1 MQGNPSQRIPGRGLG
16 GLVLL
21 VVLIT
26 ALVWWAGGDDNARPR
41 PFAGDHLGPHVQQ
54 SRADYTALADDS
66 LAAALRRAPEQPAF
80 AMLSFA
86 APLSSADAG
95 SLVADLRRV
104 GSLITQDAQILALP
118 EPAAAAEPTVA
129 PDDRTGISSGIGS
142 GAKDMGAGTAAITT
156 DSEIAAARTQ
166 IFASTIAAASGM
178 KPSQIVESPREI
190 ESSGIIAVIAY
201 DTPRKLEAFTHD
213 PRIDAVEVLPPDAV
227 WGQFGISPPQVALS
241 EDPRFR

>member
-16 GLVLL
+16 ELVLL
-21 VVLIT
+21 VVLVT

-54 SRADYTALADDS
+54 SRADYTALADAS
-66 LAAALRRAPEQPAF
+66 LAAALQRAPEQPVF

-118 EPAAAAEPTVA
+118 EPAADPEPTA
-129 PDDRTGISSGIGS
+129 IPDRTGIPS
-142 GAKDMGAGTAAITT
+142 
-156 DSEIAAARTQ
+156 DSEIATARTQ
-166 IFASTIAAASGM
+166 IFTSTIAAASGM
-178 KPSQIVESPREI
+178 KHSQIGESPREI

-227 WGQFGISPPQVALS
+227 WGQFGISPPQVARG
-241 EDPRFR
+241 ENPRFR

>member
-16 GLVLL
+16 ELVLL
-21 VVLIT
+21 VVLVT

-54 SRADYTALADDS
+54 SRADYTALADAS
-66 LAAALRRAPEQPAF
+66 LAAALQRAPEQPAF

-118 EPAAAAEPTVA
+118 EPAADPEPTA
-129 PDDRTGISSGIGS
+129 IPDRTGFSS
-142 GAKDMGAGTAAITT
+142 

-166 IFASTIAAASGM
+166 IFTSTIAAASGM
-178 KPSQIVESPREI
+178 KPSQIGKSPREI
-190 ESSGIIAVIAY
+190 ESSGIIAIIAY
-201 DTPRKLEAFTHD
+201 DTPRKLEVFTHD
-213 PRIDAVEVLPPDAV
+213 SRIDAVEVLPPDAV
-227 WGQFGISPPQVALS
+227 WGQFGISPPQVARG
-241 EDPRFR
+241 ENPRFR

>member
-1 MQGNPSQRIPGRGLG
+1 MQGNPSDRIPGRGLG
-16 GLVLL
+16 ELVLL

-104 GSLITQDAQILALP
+104 ASLITQDAQILALP
-118 EPAAAAEPTVA
+118 EPAAAAEPTLA
-129 PDDRTGISSGIGS
+129 PDRTGISS
-142 GAKDMGAGTAAITT
+142 

-190 ESSGIIAVIAY
+190 ESSGITAVIAY

-227 WGQFGISPPQVALS
+227 WGQFGISPPQVARG
-241 EDPRFR
+241 ENPRFR

>member
-16 GLVLL
+16 ELVLL
-21 VVLIT
+21 VVLVT

-54 SRADYTALADDS
+54 SRADYTALADAS
-66 LAAALRRAPEQPAF
+66 LAAALQRAPEQPAF

-104 GSLITQDAQILALP
+104 GTLITQDAQILALP
-118 EPAAAAEPTVA
+118 EPAADPEPTAA
-129 PDDRTGISSGIGS
+129 PDRTGFSS
-142 GAKDMGAGTAAITT
+142 

-166 IFASTIAAASGM
+166 IFTSTIAAASGM

-213 PRIDAVEVLPPDAV
+213 SRIDAVEVLPPDAV
-227 WGQFGISPPQVALS
+227 WGQFGISPPQVARG
-241 EDPRFR
+241 ENPRFR

>member
-1 MQGNPSQRIPGRGLG
+1 MQGNPSHRIPGRGLG
-16 GLVLL
+16 ELVLL

-66 LAAALRRAPEQPAF
+66 LSAALRRAPEQPAF

-104 GSLITQDAQILALP
+104 GSLITQDAQILAFP
-118 EPAAAAEPTVA
+118 EPAAAAEPIVA
-129 PDDRTGISSGIGS
+129 PDDRTGISS
-142 GAKDMGAGTAAITT
+142 

-190 ESSGIIAVIAY
+190 ESSGITAVIAY

-227 WGQFGISPPQVALS
+227 WGQFGISPPQVARG
-241 EDPRFR
+241 ENPRFR

>member
-1 MQGNPSQRIPGRGLG
+1 MQGNPPHRIPGRGLG
-16 GLVLL
+16 ELVLL
-21 VVLIT
+21 VVLVT

-54 SRADYTALADDS
+54 SRADYTALADAS
-66 LAAALRRAPEQPAF
+66 LAAALQRAPEQPAF

-118 EPAAAAEPTVA
+118 EPAADPEPTAA
-129 PDDRTGISSGIGS
+129 PDRTGIPS
-142 GAKDMGAGTAAITT
+142 

-166 IFASTIAAASGM
+166 IFTSTIAAASGM
-178 KPSQIVESPREI
+178 KHSQIGESPREI

-227 WGQFGISPPQVALS
+227 WGQFGISPPQVARG
-241 EDPRFR
+241 ENPRFR

>member
-16 GLVLL
+16 ELVLL
-21 VVLIT
+21 VVLVT

-54 SRADYTALADDS
+54 SRADYTALAEAS
-66 LAAALRRAPEQPAF
+66 LAAALQRAPEQPAF

-104 GSLITQDAQILALP
+104 GTLITQDAQILALP
-118 EPAAAAEPTVA
+118 EPAADPEPAAIP
-129 PDDRTGISSGIGS
+129 DRTGIPS
-142 GAKDMGAGTAAITT
+142 

-166 IFASTIAAASGM
+166 IFNSTIAAASGM
-178 KPSQIVESPREI
+178 KHSQIGESPREI

-227 WGQFGISPPQVALS
+227 WGQFGISPPQVARG
-241 EDPRFR
+241 ENPRFR

>member
-1 MQGNPSQRIPGRGLG
+1 MQGNPSYRIPGRGLG
-16 GLVLL
+16 ELVLL

-54 SRADYTALADDS
+54 SRAEYTALADAS

-86 APLSSADAG
+86 APLSSAEAG
-95 SLVADLRRV
+95 NLVADLRRV

-118 EPAAAAEPTVA
+118 EPTLA
-129 PDDRTGISSGIGS
+129 PDRTGISSGNGS
-142 GAKDMGAGTAAITT
+142 GAKDMGAGTGATAT
-156 DSEIAAARTQ
+156 DSEIAAVRTE

-178 KPSQIVESPREI
+178 KPSQVVEPPRET
-190 ESSGIIAVIAY
+190 ESSGITAVIAY

-227 WGQFGISPPQVALS
+227 WGQFGISPPQVVLS
-241 EDPRFR
+241 ANPRFR

>member
-1 MQGNPSQRIPGRGLG
+1 MQGNPSYRIPGRGLG
-16 GLVLL
+16 ELVLL
-21 VVLIT
+21 AVLIT

-66 LAAALRRAPEQPAF
+66 LAAALQRAPEQPAF

-118 EPAAAAEPTVA
+118 EPAAAAEPTLA
-129 PDDRTGISSGIGS
+129 PDRTGISSGLGS
-142 GAKDMGAGTAAITT
+142 GAKDMGAGTGATAT
-156 DSEIAAARTQ
+156 DSEIAAARTE
-166 IFASTIAAASGM
+166 IFASTIAASSGM

-190 ESSGIIAVIAY
+190 ESSGITAVIAY
-201 DTPRKLEAFTHD
+201 DTPRKLETLTHD

-227 WGQFGISPPQVALS
+227 WGQFGISPPQVARG
-241 EDPRFR
+241 ENPRFR

>member
-16 GLVLL
+16 ELVLL
-21 VVLIT
+21 VVLVT

-54 SRADYTALADDS
+54 SRADYTALADAS
-66 LAAALRRAPEQPAF
+66 LAAALQRAPEQPAF

-104 GSLITQDAQILALP
+104 GTLITQDAQILALP
-118 EPAAAAEPTVA
+118 EPAAIPEPAADPEPTA
-129 PDDRTGISSGIGS
+129 IPDRTGFSS
-142 GAKDMGAGTAAITT
+142 

-166 IFASTIAAASGM
+166 IFTSTIAAASGM
-178 KPSQIVESPREI
+178 KPSQIVESPRET

-227 WGQFGISPPQVALS
+227 WGQFGISPPQVARG
-241 EDPRFR
+241 ENPRFR

>member
-1 MQGNPSQRIPGRGLG
+1 M
-16 GLVLL
+16 LL
-21 VVLIT
+21 VVLVT

-54 SRADYTALADDS
+54 SRADYTALADAS
-66 LAAALRRAPEQPAF
+66 LAAALQRAPEQPAF

-118 EPAAAAEPTVA
+118 EPAADPEPTAA
-129 PDDRTGISSGIGS
+129 PDRTGIPS
-142 GAKDMGAGTAAITT
+142 

-166 IFASTIAAASGM
+166 IFTSTIAAASGM
-178 KPSQIVESPREI
+178 KHSQIGESPREI

-227 WGQFGISPPQVALS
+227 WGQFGISPPQVARG
-241 EDPRFR
+241 ENPRFR

>member
-1 MQGNPSQRIPGRGLG
+1 MQGNSSYRIPGRGLG
-16 GLVLL
+16 ELVLL

-54 SRADYTALADDS
+54 SRADYAALADAS

-86 APLSSADAG
+86 VPLSSAEAG
-95 SLVADLRRV
+95 NLVADLRRV

-118 EPAAAAEPTVA
+118 EPTLA
-129 PDDRTGISSGIGS
+129 PDRTGISSGNGS
-142 GAKDMGAGTAAITT
+142 GAKDMGAGTGATAT
-156 DSEIAAARTQ
+156 DSEIAAARTE

-178 KPSQIVESPREI
+178 KPSQVVESPKET
-190 ESSGIIAVIAY
+190 ESSGITAIIAY
-201 DTPRKLEAFTHD
+201 DTPGKLEALTHD

-227 WGQFGISPPQVALS
+227 WGQFGISPPQVVLS
-241 EDPRFR
+241 ADPRFR

>member
-1 MQGNPSQRIPGRGLG
+1 MQGNPSYRIPGRGLG
-16 GLVLL
+16 ELVLL

-26 ALVWWAGGDDNARPR
+26 ALVWWVGGDDNARPR

-66 LAAALRRAPEQPAF
+66 LAAALQRAPEQPAF

-118 EPAAAAEPTVA
+118 EPAAAAEPTLA
-129 PDDRTGISSGIGS
+129 PDRTGISSGLGS
-142 GAKDMGAGTAAITT
+142 GAKDMGAGTATVTT

-227 WGQFGISPPQVALS
+227 WGQFGISPPQVVLS
-241 EDPRFR
+241 ENPRFR

>member
-16 GLVLL
+16 ELVLL
-21 VVLIT
+21 VVLVT
-26 ALVWWAGGDDNARPR
+26 ALVGWAGGDDNARPR

-54 SRADYTALADDS
+54 SRADYTALADAS
-66 LAAALRRAPEQPAF
+66 LAAALQRAPEQPAF

-118 EPAAAAEPTVA
+118 EPAAIPEPTA
-129 PDDRTGISSGIGS
+129 IPDRTGIPS
-142 GAKDMGAGTAAITT
+142 
-156 DSEIAAARTQ
+156 DSEIATARTQ
-166 IFASTIAAASGM
+166 IFTSTIAAASGM

-227 WGQFGISPPQVALS
+227 WGQFGISPPQVARG
-241 EDPRFR
+241 ENPRFR

>member
-1 MQGNPSQRIPGRGLG
+1 MQGNPSYRIPGRGLG
-16 GLVLL
+16 ELVLL

-54 SRADYTALADDS
+54 SRADYAALADDS

-86 APLSSADAG
+86 VPLSSAEAG
-95 SLVADLRRV
+95 NLVADLRRV

-118 EPAAAAEPTVA
+118 EPTLA
-129 PDDRTGISSGIGS
+129 PDRTGISSGNGS
-142 GAKDMGAGTAAITT
+142 GEKDMGAGTGATAA
-156 DSEIAAARTQ
+156 DSEIAAARTE

-178 KPSQIVESPREI
+178 KPSQVVESPKET
-190 ESSGIIAVIAY
+190 ESSGITAVIAY
-201 DTPRKLEAFTHD
+201 DTPRQLEALTHD

-227 WGQFGISPPQVALS
+227 WGQFGISPPQVVLS
-241 EDPRFR
+241 ANPRFR

>member
-1 MQGNPSQRIPGRGLG
+1 MQGNPSYRIPGRGLG
-16 GLVLL
+16 ELVLL

-54 SRADYTALADDS
+54 SRADYAALADAS

-86 APLSSADAG
+86 VPLSSAEAG
-95 SLVADLRRV
+95 TLVADLRRV

-118 EPAAAAEPTVA
+118 EPTLA
-129 PDDRTGISSGIGS
+129 PDRTGISSGLGS
-142 GAKDMGAGTAAITT
+142 GAKDMGAGTGATAT
-156 DSEIAAARTQ
+156 DSEIAAARTE

-178 KPSQIVESPREI
+178 KPSQVVESPKET
-190 ESSGIIAVIAY
+190 ESSGITAVIAY
-201 DTPRKLEAFTHD
+201 DTPGKLEALTHD

-227 WGQFGISPPQVALS
+227 WGQFGISPPQVVLS
-241 EDPRFR
+241 ANPRFR

>member
-1 MQGNPSQRIPGRGLG
+1 MQGNPSYRIPGRGLG
-16 GLVLL
+16 ELVLL

-54 SRADYTALADDS
+54 SRADYAALADDS

-86 APLSSADAG
+86 VPLSSAEAG
-95 SLVADLRRV
+95 NLVADLRRV

-118 EPAAAAEPTVA
+118 EPTLA
-129 PDDRTGISSGIGS
+129 PDRTGISSGNGS
-142 GAKDMGAGTAAITT
+142 GAKDAGAGTGATAT

-178 KPSQIVESPREI
+178 KPSQVVESPKET
-190 ESSGIIAVIAY
+190 ESSGITAVIAY
-201 DTPRKLEAFTHD
+201 DTPGKLEALTHD

-227 WGQFGISPPQVALS
+227 WGQFGISPPQVVLS
-241 EDPRFR
+241 ADPRFR

>member
-16 GLVLL
+16 ELVLL
-21 VVLIT
+21 VVLVT
-26 ALVWWAGGDDNARPR
+26 ALVWWAGGGDNARPR

-54 SRADYTALADDS
+54 SRADYTALADAS
-66 LAAALRRAPEQPAF
+66 LAAALQRAPEQPAF

-118 EPAAAAEPTVA
+118 EPAAIPEPAAAPEPTTI
-129 PDDRTGISSGIGS
+129 PDRTGISS
-142 GAKDMGAGTAAITT
+142 

-166 IFASTIAAASGM
+166 IFTSTIAAASGT
-178 KPSQIVESPREI
+178 KPSQIVESPREK

-227 WGQFGISPPQVALS
+227 WGQFGISPPQVARG
-241 EDPRFR
+241 ENPRFR

>member
-1 MQGNPSQRIPGRGLG
+1 MQGNPSDRIPGRGLG
-16 GLVLL
+16 ELVLL
-21 VVLIT
+21 AVLIT
-26 ALVWWAGGDDNARPR
+26 TLVWWAGGDDNARPR

-54 SRADYTALADDS
+54 SRADYTALADAS

-118 EPAAAAEPTVA
+118 EPAAAAEPTLA
-129 PDDRTGISSGIGS
+129 PDRTGISSGLGS
-142 GAKDMGAGTAAITT
+142 GAKVMGAGTATITT
-156 DSEIAAARTQ
+156 DSEIAAARTE

-178 KPSQIVESPREI
+178 KPSQVLEPPREI
-190 ESSGIIAVIAY
+190 ESSGITAVIAY
-201 DTPRKLEAFTHD
+201 DTPRKLEALTHD

>member
-16 GLVLL
+16 ELVLL
-21 VVLIT
+21 VVLVT

-54 SRADYTALADDS
+54 SRADYTALADAS
-66 LAAALRRAPEQPAF
+66 LAAALQRAPEQPAF

-118 EPAAAAEPTVA
+118 EPAADPEPTAA
-129 PDDRTGISSGIGS
+129 PDRTGIPS
-142 GAKDMGAGTAAITT
+142 

-166 IFASTIAAASGM
+166 IFTSTIAAASGM
-178 KPSQIVESPREI
+178 KHSQIAESPREI

-227 WGQFGISPPQVALS
+227 WGQFGISPPQVARG
-241 EDPRFR
+241 ENPRFR

>member
-1 MQGNPSQRIPGRGLG
+1 MQGNPPQRIPGRGLG
-16 GLVLL
+16 ELVLL
-21 VVLIT
+21 VVLVT
-26 ALVWWAGGDDNARPR
+26 ALVWWAGDDDNARPR

-54 SRADYTALADDS
+54 SRADYTALADAS
-66 LAAALRRAPEQPAF
+66 LAAALQRAPEQPAF

-118 EPAAAAEPTVA
+118 EPTAAPEPVA
-129 PDDRTGISSGIGS
+129 DPDRTGISS
-142 GAKDMGAGTAAITT
+142 

-166 IFASTIAAASGM
+166 IFTSTIAAASGM
-178 KPSQIVESPREI
+178 KPSQIVESPRGI

-227 WGQFGISPPQVALS
+227 WGQFGISPPQVARG
-241 EDPRFR
+241 ENPRFR

>member
-1 MQGNPSQRIPGRGLG
+1 MQGNPSHRIPGRGLG
-16 GLVLL
+16 ELVLL

-66 LAAALRRAPEQPAF
+66 LSAALRRAPEQPAF

-118 EPAAAAEPTVA
+118 EPAAAAEPIVA
-129 PDDRTGISSGIGS
+129 PDDRTGISS
-142 GAKDMGAGTAAITT
+142 

-190 ESSGIIAVIAY
+190 ESSGITAVIAY

-227 WGQFGISPPQVALS
+227 WGQFGISPPQVARG
-241 EDPRFR
+241 ENPRFR

>member
-1 MQGNPSQRIPGRGLG
+1 MQGNPSHRIPGRGLG
-16 GLVLL
+16 ELVLL

-54 SRADYTALADDS
+54 SRADYTALADAS
-66 LAAALRRAPEQPAF
+66 LAAALQRAPEQPAF

-118 EPAAAAEPTVA
+118 EPTLA
-129 PDDRTGISSGIGS
+129 PDRTGISSGVGS

-190 ESSGIIAVIAY
+190 ESSGITAVIAY

-213 PRIDAVEVLPPDAV
+213 PRVDAVEVLPPDAV
-227 WGQFGISPPQVALS
+227 WGQFGISPPQVARG
-241 EDPRFR
+241 ENPRFR

>member
-1 MQGNPSQRIPGRGLG
+1 MQGNPSDRIPGRGLG
-16 GLVLL
+16 ELVLL

-54 SRADYTALADDS
+54 SRADYTALADAS
-66 LAAALRRAPEQPAF
+66 LAAALQRAPEQPAF

-118 EPAAAAEPTVA
+118 EPAAAAEPIVA
-129 PDDRTGISSGIGS
+129 PDDRTGISS
-142 GAKDMGAGTAAITT
+142 

-227 WGQFGISPPQVALS
+227 WGQFGISPPQVVLS
-241 EDPRFR
+241 ENPRFR

>member
-1 MQGNPSQRIPGRGLG
+1 MQGNPSDRIPGRGLG
-16 GLVLL
+16 ELVLL

-54 SRADYTALADDS
+54 SRADYTALADAS
-66 LAAALRRAPEQPAF
+66 LAAALQRAPEQPAF

-118 EPAAAAEPTVA
+118 EPTLA
-129 PDDRTGISSGIGS
+129 PDRTGISSGNGS
-142 GAKDMGAGTAAITT
+142 GAKDMGAGTGATAT
-156 DSEIAAARTQ
+156 DSEIAAARTE

-178 KPSQIVESPREI
+178 KPSQVVESPKET
-190 ESSGIIAVIAY
+190 ESPGITAVIAY
-201 DTPRKLEAFTHD
+201 DTPRQLEALTHD

-227 WGQFGISPPQVALS
+227 WGQFGISPPQVVLS
-241 EDPRFR
+241 ANPRFR

>member
-1 MQGNPSQRIPGRGLG
+1 MQGNPSYRIPGRGLG
-16 GLVLL
+16 ELVLL

-26 ALVWWAGGDDNARPR
+26 ALVWWVGGDDNARPR

-104 GSLITQDAQILALP
+104 GSLITQDAQILALS

-129 PDDRTGISSGIGS
+129 PDDRTGISSGVGS
-142 GAKDMGAGTAAITT
+142 GAKDMGAGTATITT
-156 DSEIAAARTQ
+156 DSEIAAARTE

-178 KPSQIVESPREI
+178 KPSQVLETPRET

-201 DTPRKLEAFTHD
+201 DTPRKLEALTHD

-227 WGQFGISPPQVALS
+227 WGQFGISPPQVARG
-241 EDPRFR
+241 ENPRFR

>member
-1 MQGNPSQRIPGRGLG
+1 M
-16 GLVLL
+16 LL
-21 VVLIT
+21 VVLVT

-54 SRADYTALADDS
+54 SRADYTALADAS
-66 LAAALRRAPEQPAF
+66 LAAALQRAPEQPAF

-118 EPAAAAEPTVA
+118 EPAADPEPTAA
-129 PDDRTGISSGIGS
+129 PDRTGIPS
-142 GAKDMGAGTAAITT
+142 

-166 IFASTIAAASGM
+166 IFTSTIAAASGM
-178 KPSQIVESPREI
+178 KHSQIAESPREI

-227 WGQFGISPPQVALS
+227 WGQFGISPPQVARG
-241 EDPRFR
+241 ENPRFR

>member
-16 GLVLL
+16 ELVLL
-21 VVLIT
+21 VVLVT

-54 SRADYTALADDS
+54 SRADYTALADAS
-66 LAAALRRAPEQPAF
+66 LAAALQRAPEQPAF
-80 AMLSFA
+80 AMLAFA

-118 EPAAAAEPTVA
+118 EPAADPEPTA
-129 PDDRTGISSGIGS
+129 IPDRTGIPS
-142 GAKDMGAGTAAITT
+142 

-166 IFASTIAAASGM
+166 IFTSTIAAASGM
-178 KPSQIVESPREI
+178 KPSQIGESPREI

-213 PRIDAVEVLPPDAV
+213 PRVDAVEVLPPDAV
-227 WGQFGISPPQVALS
+227 WGQFGISPPQVARG
-241 EDPRFR
+241 ENPRFR

>member
-16 GLVLL
+16 ELVLL
-21 VVLIT
+21 VVLVA

-54 SRADYTALADDS
+54 SRADYTALADAS
-66 LAAALRRAPEQPAF
+66 LAAALQRAPEQPAF

-118 EPAAAAEPTVA
+118 EPAADPEPTA
-129 PDDRTGISSGIGS
+129 IPDRTGFSS
-142 GAKDMGAGTAAITT
+142 

-166 IFASTIAAASGM
+166 IFTSTIAAASGM
-178 KPSQIVESPREI
+178 KPSQIGKSPREI
-190 ESSGIIAVIAY
+190 ESSGIIAIIAY
-201 DTPRKLEAFTHD
+201 DTPRKLEVFTHD
-213 PRIDAVEVLPPDAV
+213 SRIDAVEVLPPDAV
-227 WGQFGISPPQVALS
+227 WGQFGISPPQVARG
-241 EDPRFR
+241 ENPRFR

>member
-1 MQGNPSQRIPGRGLG
+1 MQGNPSDRIPGRGLG
-16 GLVLL
+16 ELVLL

-54 SRADYTALADDS
+54 SRADYTALADAS
-66 LAAALRRAPEQPAF
+66 LAAALQRAPEQPAF

-118 EPAAAAEPTVA
+118 EPAAAAEPTLA
-129 PDDRTGISSGIGS
+129 PDRTGISS
-142 GAKDMGAGTAAITT
+142 

-227 WGQFGISPPQVALS
+227 WGQFGISPPQVVLS
-241 EDPRFR
+241 ENPRFR

>member
-1 MQGNPSQRIPGRGLG
+1 MQGNPSHRIPGRGLG
-16 GLVLL
+16 ELVLL

-54 SRADYTALADDS
+54 SRADYTALADAS
-66 LAAALRRAPEQPAF
+66 LAAALQRAPEQPVF

-118 EPAAAAEPTVA
+118 EPAAAAEPTLA
-129 PDDRTGISSGIGS
+129 PDRTGISSGLGS
-142 GAKDMGAGTAAITT
+142 GAKDMGAGTATVTT

-227 WGQFGISPPQVALS
+227 WGQFGISPPQVVLS
-241 EDPRFR
+241 ENPRFR

>member
-1 MQGNPSQRIPGRGLG
+1 MQGNPSHRIPGRGLG
-16 GLVLL
+16 ELVLL

-54 SRADYTALADDS
+54 SRADYTALADAS
-66 LAAALRRAPEQPAF
+66 LAAALQRAPEQPAF

-118 EPAAAAEPTVA
+118 EPAAAAEPTLA
-129 PDDRTGISSGIGS
+129 SDRTGISSGLGS
-142 GAKDMGAGTAAITT
+142 GAKDMGAGTATVTT

-227 WGQFGISPPQVALS
+227 WGQFGISPPQVVLS
-241 EDPRFR
+241 ENPRFR

>member
-16 GLVLL
+16 ELVLL
-21 VVLIT
+21 VVLVT

-54 SRADYTALADDS
+54 SRADYTALADAS
-66 LAAALRRAPEQPAF
+66 LAAALQRAPEQPAF

-118 EPAAAAEPTVA
+118 EPAAIPEPAADPEPAAAPEPTA
-129 PDDRTGISSGIGS
+129 IPDRTGFSS
-142 GAKDMGAGTAAITT
+142 

-166 IFASTIAAASGM
+166 IFTSTIAAASGM
-178 KPSQIVESPREI
+178 KPSQIVESPRET

-227 WGQFGISPPQVALS
+227 WGQFGISPPQVARG
-241 EDPRFR
+241 ENPRFR

>member
-16 GLVLL
+16 ELVLL
-21 VVLIT
+21 VVLVT

-54 SRADYTALADDS
+54 SRADYTALAEAS
-66 LAAALRRAPEQPAF
+66 LAAALQRAPEQPAF

-118 EPAAAAEPTVA
+118 EPAAAPEPAADPEPTA
-129 PDDRTGISSGIGS
+129 IPDRTGISS
-142 GAKDMGAGTAAITT
+142 D
-156 DSEIAAARTQ
+156 DEIAAARTQ
-166 IFASTIAAASGM
+166 IFTSTIAAASGM
-178 KPSQIVESPREI
+178 KPSQIAESPREI

-213 PRIDAVEVLPPDAV
+213 PRVDAVEVLPPDAV
-227 WGQFGISPPQVALS
+227 WGQFGISPPQVARG
-241 EDPRFR
+241 ENPRFR

>member
-1 MQGNPSQRIPGRGLG
+1 MQGNPSHRIPGRGLG
-16 GLVLL
+16 ELVLL

-54 SRADYTALADDS
+54 SRADYTALADAS
-66 LAAALRRAPEQPAF
+66 LAAALQRAPEQPAF

-118 EPAAAAEPTVA
+118 EPAAAAEPTLA
-129 PDDRTGISSGIGS
+129 PDRTGISSGLGS
-142 GAKDMGAGTAAITT
+142 GAKDMGAGTATVTT

-166 IFASTIAAASGM
+166 IFASTIAASSGM

-227 WGQFGISPPQVALS
+227 WGQFGISPPQVVLS
-241 EDPRFR
+241 ENPRFR

>member
-1 MQGNPSQRIPGRGLG
+1 MGE
-16 GLVLL
+16 LVLL

-54 SRADYTALADDS
+54 SRADYTALADAS
-66 LAAALRRAPEQPAF
+66 LAAALQRAPEQPAF

-104 GSLITQDAQILALP
+104 GTLITQDAQILALP
-118 EPAAAAEPTVA
+118 EPAADPEPTA
-129 PDDRTGISSGIGS
+129 IPDRTGIPS
-142 GAKDMGAGTAAITT
+142 

-166 IFASTIAAASGM
+166 IFTSTIAAASGM
-178 KPSQIVESPREI
+178 KHSQIGESPREI
-190 ESSGIIAVIAY
+190 ESSGIIAIIAY
-201 DTPRKLEAFTHD
+201 DTPRKLEVFTHD
-213 PRIDAVEVLPPDAV
+213 SRIDAVEVLPPDAV
-227 WGQFGISPPQVALS
+227 WGQFGISPPQVARG
-241 EDPRFR
+241 ENPRFR

>member
-1 MQGNPSQRIPGRGLG
+1 MQGNPSHRIPGRGLG
-16 GLVLL
+16 ELVLL

-54 SRADYTALADDS
+54 SRADYTALADAS
-66 LAAALRRAPEQPAF
+66 LAAALQRAPEQPAF

-118 EPAAAAEPTVA
+118 EPAAAAEPTLA
-129 PDDRTGISSGIGS
+129 PDRTGISSGLGS
-142 GAKDMGAGTAAITT
+142 GAKDMGAGTGATAT
-156 DSEIAAARTQ
+156 DSEIAAARTE
-166 IFASTIAAASGM
+166 IFASTIAASSGM

-190 ESSGIIAVIAY
+190 ESSGITAVIAY
-201 DTPRKLEAFTHD
+201 DTPRKLETLTHD

-227 WGQFGISPPQVALS
+227 WGQFGISPPQVVLS

>member
-1 MQGNPSQRIPGRGLG
+1 M
-16 GLVLL
+16 LL

-54 SRADYTALADDS
+54 SRADYTALADAS
-66 LAAALRRAPEQPAF
+66 LAAALQRAPEQPAF

-104 GSLITQDAQILALP
+104 GTLITQDAQILALP
-118 EPAAAAEPTVA
+118 EPAADPEPTA
-129 PDDRTGISSGIGS
+129 IPDRTGIPS
-142 GAKDMGAGTAAITT
+142 

-166 IFASTIAAASGM
+166 IFTSTIAAASGM
-178 KPSQIVESPREI
+178 KHSQIGESPREI
-190 ESSGIIAVIAY
+190 ESSGIIAIIAY
-201 DTPRKLEAFTHD
+201 DTPRKLEVFTHD
-213 PRIDAVEVLPPDAV
+213 SRIDAVEVLPPDAV
-227 WGQFGISPPQVALS
+227 WGQFGISPPQVARG
-241 EDPRFR
+241 ENPRFR

>member
-1 MQGNPSQRIPGRGLG
+1 MQGNPSYRIPGRGLG
-16 GLVLL
+16 ELVLL

-54 SRADYTALADDS
+54 SRAEYTALADDS

-86 APLSSADAG
+86 APLSSAEAG
-95 SLVADLRRV
+95 TLVADLRRV

-118 EPAAAAEPTVA
+118 EPTLA
-129 PDDRTGISSGIGS
+129 PDRTGISSGLGS
-142 GAKDMGAGTAAITT
+142 GAKDMGAGTGATAT
-156 DSEIAAARTQ
+156 DSEIAAARTE

-178 KPSQIVESPREI
+178 KPSQVVESPKET
-190 ESSGIIAVIAY
+190 ESSGITAVIAY
-201 DTPRKLEAFTHD
+201 DTPGKLEALTHD

-227 WGQFGISPPQVALS
+227 WGQFGISPPQVVLS
-241 EDPRFR
+241 ADPRFR

>member
-16 GLVLL
+16 ELVLL
-21 VVLIT
+21 VVLVT

-54 SRADYTALADDS
+54 SRADYTALADAS
-66 LAAALRRAPEQPAF
+66 LAAALQRAPEQPAF

-104 GSLITQDAQILALP
+104 GTLITQDAQILALP
-118 EPAAAAEPTVA
+118 EPAAIPEPAADPEPTA
-129 PDDRTGISSGIGS
+129 IPDRTGISS
-142 GAKDMGAGTAAITT
+142 

-166 IFASTIAAASGM
+166 IFTSTIAAASGT

-190 ESSGIIAVIAY
+190 ESSGIIAAIAY

-213 PRIDAVEVLPPDAV
+213 PRVDAVEVLPPDAV
-227 WGQFGISPPQVALS
+227 WGQFGISPPQVARG
-241 EDPRFR
+241 ENPRFR